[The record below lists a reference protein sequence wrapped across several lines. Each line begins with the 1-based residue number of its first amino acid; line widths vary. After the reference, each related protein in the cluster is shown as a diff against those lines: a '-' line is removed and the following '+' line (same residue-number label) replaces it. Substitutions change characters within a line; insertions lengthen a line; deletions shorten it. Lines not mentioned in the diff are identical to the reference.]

1 MEKGDQIA
9 PFTVLSE
16 RHKKWTIAITSLVTF
31 VSPVSANIYYPA
43 LNEMASELNVTSSK
57 INLTITAFMVGIPN
71 RKKLILQD
79 LPSNHLF
86 LLLQIVQGVGPF
98 FVASFSDIY
107 GRRVT
112 SIGALIVYLAVNIGL
127 ALQSSYPALM
137 SLRCLQSFGSSTASI
152 ICTSVAADLV
162 PRAERGRYMIY
173 STLGVTV
180 GPAVGPII
188 GGILTQFLNWRST
201 FWFLVIFAG
210 VMTIAMLLFVPET
223 CRAVVGNGS
232 ITPPRWN
239 WPIVQCLKR
248 KNTTEEAN
256 SPGTGKPP
264 PPPHRPTPLDS
275 IKISLERETFAI
287 ILATTLLYCGYTAVL
302 STLPS
307 QLEEKYGFNALQVGL
322 CYIPYGVGSLSSRWT
337 IGTLIDWNFRR
348 FAKLHGVKI
357 VENQQSQ
364 LDSIP
369 VEKARLQITI
379 PLVYCSSVVI
389 MGYGWVMNY
398 RTNLAGP
405 LVMLFFVSHLVA
417 GASSVLTTLLIDL
430 HAYRP
435 ATINTA
441 RNLYRCL
448 AGAGAV
454 AGAVPLI
461 NVIGIG
467 WFGTMIGFIW
477 VLCSPIMWGVYFWGH
492 DYRQR
497 QKASLG

>member
-1 MEKGDQIA
+1 MEKGDHGA

-43 LNEMASELNVTSSK
+43 LNEMASELHSTSSK
-57 INLTITAFMVGIPN
+57 INLTITAFM
-71 RKKLILQD
+71 
-79 LPSNHLF
+79 
-86 LLLQIVQGVGPF
+86 GVGPF
-98 FVASFSDIY
+98 LVASFSDIY

-112 SIGALIVYLAVNIGL
+112 SIAALIVYLAVNIGL

-137 SLRCLQSFGSSTASI
+137 TLRCLQSFGSSTASI
-152 ICTSVAADLV
+152 VCTSVAADLV

-180 GPAVGPII
+180 GPAVGPIV

-201 FWFLVIFAG
+201 FWFLAIFAG
-210 VMTIAMLLFVPET
+210 VMAISMLLFVPET

-232 ITPPRWN
+232 VSPPRWN
-239 WPIVQCLKR
+239 LPLVQCFGNR
-248 KNTTEEAN
+248 KPSSDPYLSEC
-256 SPGTGKPP
+256 GKLPP
-264 PPPHRPTPLDS
+264 PPKRPTPLDS
-275 IKISLERETFAI
+275 IKISMERETFAV
-287 ILATTLLYCGYTAVL
+287 ILSTTLLYCGYTAVL

-307 QLEEKYGFNALQVGL
+307 QLEEKYGFNPLQVGL
-322 CYIPYGVGSLSSRWT
+322 CYIPYGIGSLSSRWT

-348 FAKLHGVKI
+348 FAKIHG
-357 VENQQSQ
+357 
-364 LDSIP
+364 IP
-369 VEKARLQITI
+369 IEKARLQIVI
-379 PLVYCSSVVI
+379 PLLYGSAVVI
-389 MGYGWVMNY
+389 VGYGWVMNY

-417 GASSVLTTLLIDL
+417 GASSVLTALLVDL
-430 HAYRP
+430 HSYRP

-441 RNLYRCL
+441 RNLFRCL

-467 WFGTMIGFIW
+467 WFGTMIAFIW
-477 VLCSPIMWGVYFWGH
+477 VLCSPIMWGVYFWGY

-497 QKASLG
+497 KVVFHKRSSESSSDDEPNRDTK